1 MAAHQTTLSQYASR
15 AKMQPSRNVLRRQCG
30 AALLAAMLTVTLVAS
45 FAAAA
50 AWQQWRAVEI
60 ETAERSR
67 VQAGWILVGA
77 LDWARLILREDANS
91 GGADHLAEPW
101 AVPLQEA
108 RLSSFLAADKNNTA
122 LSPAENDLELFLSG
136 QIVDMQARM
145 NVMNLVE
152 NGKVSEPALA
162 SFIKLFTLLDLEQ
175 RELFRLIEG
184 LIAASSND
192 NNATA
197 SSSNRFAPLLP
208 QRIEQL
214 VWLDLPQTTLDKLA
228 PFITMLPTRTP
239 INLNTA
245 PAEVLYASLADLE
258 LDGAR
263 RLVTQRLSQHYRN
276 IGDASGLFPAIAN
289 QFNSGEHSISSRYF
303 EVRGRLR
310 LENTLVQERSLVF
323 RDGLDVK
330 TLWRERATLPPFEA
344 QASLQ

>member
-1 MAAHQTTLSQYASR
+1 MTTRPSTLNQRASAASS
-15 AKMQPSRNVLRRQCG
+15 SVLRRQRG

-77 LDWARLILREDANS
+77 LEWARLILREDANK
-91 GGADHLAEPW
+91 GGADDLTEVW

-122 LSPAENDLELFLSG
+122 LSPDENDLELFLSG
-136 QIVDMQARM
+136 QIVDMQARL
-145 NVMNLVE
+145 NVMNLIE

-175 RELFRLIEG
+175 RDLFRMIEN
-184 LIAASSND
+184 LTAAS
-192 NNATA
+192 NNAGSAPT
-197 SSSNRFAPLLP
+197 SSSSRFVPLLP

-214 VWLDLPQTTLDKLA
+214 VWLDLPQATLDKLM
-228 PFITMLPTRTP
+228 PFITLLPTRTP
-239 INLNTA
+239 VNLNTA
-245 PAEVLYASLADLE
+245 PAEVLYSSIPDIDLE
-258 LDGAR
+258 GAR
-263 RLVTQRLSQHYRN
+263 RLVTQRSGQGRSYGN

-289 QFNSGEHSISSRYF
+289 QFNSGEHSISTRYF

-310 LENTLVQERSLVF
+310 LENTIVQERSLVQ
-323 RDGLDVK
+323 RDGLNVK

>member
-1 MAAHQTTLSQYASR
+1 MMLHHSTLSPHAKR
-15 AKMQPSRNVLRRQCG
+15 AKLQSSDRMLRRQRG

-101 AVPLQEA
+101 SVPLQEA

-122 LSPAENDLELFLSG
+122 LSPAENDVELFLSG
-136 QIVDMQARM
+136 QIVDMQARL
-145 NVMNLVE
+145 NVTNLVE

-162 SFIKLFTLLDLEQ
+162 SFIKLFALLDLEQ

-184 LIAASSND
+184 LSAASSND
-192 NNATA
+192 TSATA
-197 SSSNRFAPLLP
+197 SSNNRFVPLMPKRL
-208 QRIEQL
+208 EQL
-214 VWLDLPQTTLDKLA
+214 VWLDLPQATLDKLT
-228 PFITMLPTRTP
+228 PFITLLPTRTP
-239 INLNTA
+239 VNLNTA

-263 RLVTQRLSQHYRN
+263 RLVTQRSAKHYGN
-276 IGDASGLFPAIAN
+276 IGDASQLFPAIAN

-303 EVRGRLR
+303 EIRGRLR
-310 LENTLVQERSLVF
+310 LENTLVQERSLVQ

>member
-1 MAAHQTTLSQYASR
+1 MTAHQTRLGQYAKQTKLPFSCSR
-15 AKMQPSRNVLRRQCG
+15 LRRQRG

-122 LSPAENDLELFLSG
+122 LTPAENDAELFLSG
-136 QIVDMQARM
+136 QIVDMQARL
-145 NVMNLVE
+145 NVMNLID

-162 SFIKLFTLLDLEQ
+162 SFIKLFALLDLEE

-192 NNATA
+192 TSATA
-197 SSSNRFAPLLP
+197 SSNNRFVPLLP

-214 VWLDLPQTTLDKLA
+214 VWLDLPQATLDKLR
-228 PFITMLPTRTP
+228 PFIAMLPTRTP

-245 PAEVLYASLADLE
+245 PAEVLYASLADLDLE
-258 LDGAR
+258 GAR
-263 RLVTQRLSQHYRN
+263 RLVTQRSAKHYSD
-276 IGDASGLFPAIAN
+276 IGDASRLFPTIAN
-289 QFNSGEHSISSRYF
+289 QFNNGNHSISSSYF

-323 RDGLDVK
+323 RDRLNIK